1 MPTGILKRKLI
12 RPEIK
17 IEDAA
22 LGRVSAIV
30 STEDMDRDGDI
41 IRQNGWNLDNFA
53 DHPMLIAS
61 HRYDDL
67 TAQLGTWDDMEVKGK
82 QLIGVARYYVGEGNA
97 TADWAYN
104 LAQKGD
110 AAFSVGFIPDMTK
123 AERLGKGSDGGFEFR
138 GQELLEVSQVTVP
151 SNARALQMLKSMTN
165 HPVLVEVMGD
175 VLRDMPEAKLAAEGP
190 NGPLME
196 ALIERLSDRIRGD
209 LITQFAD
216 LKSEINHLAARMTPE
231 PQAEPTAEA
240 IQRDYIWRMLTN
252 DR

>member
-123 AERLGKGSDGGFEFR
+123 AERLGKGPDSGFEFK

-151 SNARALQMLKSMTN
+151 SNARALQLLKSLTS
-165 HPVLVEVMGD
+165 HPVLIEVMGD
-175 VLRDMPEAKLAAEGP
+175 VLRDMPEGTVAEGP

-196 ALIERLSDRIRGD
+196 ALVEQLANKIRGD

-216 LKSEINHLAARMTPE
+216 LKSEINELVETRMTPE
-231 PQAEPTAEA
+231 PQAEPTAEVF
-240 IQRDYIWRMLTN
+240 QRDYIWRILTN